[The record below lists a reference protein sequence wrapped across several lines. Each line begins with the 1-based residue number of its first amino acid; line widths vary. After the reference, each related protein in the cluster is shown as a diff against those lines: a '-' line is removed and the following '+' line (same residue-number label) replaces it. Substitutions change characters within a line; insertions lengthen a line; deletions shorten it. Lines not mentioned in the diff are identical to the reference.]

1 MSAVKE
7 TYGYNNDRCRLTY
20 RYSIT
25 GILTNQEELL
35 EKQNILLEE
44 IEAIMNKA
52 FASAEEEIKKELY
65 KKGLMT
71 CNAYLEN
78 IDYMRANGNDLVQAN
93 IKELDEKYKEKEI
106 QYVITCQPTEAPE
119 VYYLTGFSE
128 TGDPEFSPNLA
139 DAHRYL
145 LLDSAKRM
153 AEFLM
158 RSRVIV
164 NYTVRLDTLK

>member
-7 TYGYNNDRCRLTY
+7 TYGYNNDRCRLIY

-44 IEAIMNKA
+44 IEAVMNKA

-71 CNAYLEN
+71 CNAYLES
-78 IDYMRANGNDLVQAN
+78 IDEMRLHGNDLVQAN
-93 IKELDEKYKEKEI
+93 IKELDEKYGEKEI
-106 QYVITCQPTEAPE
+106 AYVIVCQPTELPE
-119 VYYLTGFSE
+119 VYYFTGFSE
-128 TGDPEFSPNLA
+128 IGEAQFSLSLA
-139 DAHRYL
+139 EAHRYHSL
-145 LLDSAKRM
+145 SKAKQM
-153 AEFLM
+153 AE
-158 RSRVIV
+158 
-164 NYTVRLDTLK
+164 RL